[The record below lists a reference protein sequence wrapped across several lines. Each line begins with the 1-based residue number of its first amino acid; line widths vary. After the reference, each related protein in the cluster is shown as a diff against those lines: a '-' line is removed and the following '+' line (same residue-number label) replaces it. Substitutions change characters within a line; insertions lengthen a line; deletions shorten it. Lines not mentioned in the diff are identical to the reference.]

1 MTHNASLGTNDQ
13 KNAKYAMKNL
23 YKLQLDE
30 VMNEKT
36 KIKERQKEQANHEKV

>member
-1 MTHNASLGTNDQ
+1 MHNGSLGTNDQ

-30 VMNEKT
+30 AMNEKNRM
-36 KIKERQKEQANHEKV
+36 KERERENAQNEKK